1 MAFGHALI
9 SKTSKQSKGRCM
21 SYQSSGWILSV
32 VTVFSVVAAFTALL
46 SISAAILL
54 VLLMAVVL
62 LALQ

>member
-1 MAFGHALI
+1 
-9 SKTSKQSKGRCM
+9 M
-21 SYQSSGWILSV
+21 SYQSSGWILSG
-32 VTVFSVVAAFTALL
+32 VTVFSIAAAFTTLL